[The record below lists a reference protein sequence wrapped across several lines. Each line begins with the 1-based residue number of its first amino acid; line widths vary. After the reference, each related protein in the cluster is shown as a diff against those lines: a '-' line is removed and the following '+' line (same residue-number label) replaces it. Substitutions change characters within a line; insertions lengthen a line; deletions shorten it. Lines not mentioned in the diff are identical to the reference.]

1 MSSRKA
7 ARNGR
12 AGPDR
17 VRESTIKAPPS
28 DDPETA
34 PQSPA
39 TCASGQSAR
48 LDAIRQA
55 AGRVTAP
62 DSLRY
67 LGLAGAVGVAAAGT
81 RPVGLIGVA
90 VLAAAWLG
98 IRTVTGTRWLL
109 TTAGLWALPLLVAPP
124 LFSEDAGA
132 YACQGQLYEHGV
144 SPYAHGV
151 ADLPCTWLA
160 HAPAL
165 WVHSPSPYG
174 PLWIALTGAAAATGT
189 YTGAVAVLRIVAL
202 AGIALAVGYGYRLAR
217 ILGTDPSRVAWLGA
231 ASPLVLLHG
240 VSGVH
245 NDALMAGLIVA
256 GLAYAA
262 VDRELALGPD
272 QQGSARLYGARAGV
286 LLGLALA
293 VKVTALVAVPFAVS
307 LLARQRRLAPLTR
320 ATAVVAGG
328 AAGTFAAVSAATG
341 LGLGWV
347 PALSGTT
354 TLVQWSSPPTG
365 VGMVAAY
372 VAHWSGHGGLEP
384 TALAV
389 ARGLGLL
396 VLAVILVVLWW
407 RARTPRAITRDAG
420 FALAATAL
428 LGPVFF
434 PWYALAPLAVLGAAL
449 VWERWIAGIVAG
461 LALTVLPNGHGIA
474 SMTRPVGAIGDVV
487 LATALAVW
495 WVRRLRAGRARP
507 TPTAR

>member
-1 MSSRKA
+1 
-7 ARNGR
+7 
-12 AGPDR
+12 
-17 VRESTIKAPPS
+17 
-28 DDPETA
+28 
-34 PQSPA
+34 
-39 TCASGQSAR
+39 
-48 LDAIRQA
+48 
-55 AGRVTAP
+55 
-62 DSLRY
+62 LRY
-67 LGLAGAVGVAAAGT
+67 LGIAGAVGVAAAGT
-81 RPVGLIGVA
+81 RPGGLIGVA
-90 VLAAAWLG
+90 FLALAWLG
-98 IRTVTGTRWLL
+98 IRRVTDTRWLL
-109 TTAGLWALPLLVAPP
+109 VTAGLWALPLLVTPP

-132 YACQGQLYEHGV
+132 YACQGQLYLRGM

-160 HAPAL
+160 QAPAL
-165 WVHSPSPYG
+165 WVHTTSPYG
-174 PLWIALTGAAAATGT
+174 PLWIALSGAAAATGSYVGT
-189 YTGAVAVLRIVAL
+189 VAILRVVAL
-202 AGIALAVGYGYRLAR
+202 GGIALAVGYGYRLTR
-217 ILGTDPSRVAWLGA
+217 VLGTDPSRVAWLGA

-245 NDALMAGLIVA
+245 NDALMSGLVVA

-262 VDRELALGPD
+262 TSRLG
-272 QQGSARLYGARAGV
+272 LRAGV

-307 LLARQRRLAPLTR
+307 LLVRERRVAPLAR
-320 ATAVVAGG
+320 ATAVVAGT
-328 AAGTFAAVSAATG
+328 AAATFAAVSAATG
-341 LGLGWV
+341 LGLGWL

-372 VAHWSGHGGLEP
+372 VTHWVGHGDLEP

-396 VLAVILVVLWW
+396 ILAVVLVALWW
-407 RARTPRAITRDAG
+407 RARTSFAVVRDAG
-420 FALAATAL
+420 LALAATAL

-434 PWYALAPLAVLGAAL
+434 PWYALAPLAVLAAAI
-449 VWERWIAGIVAG
+449 VYERWIAGIVAG

-474 SMTRPVGAIGDVV
+474 SMTRPVGAVADVV
-487 LATALAVW
+487 LATVLAVW